1 MPSHFFTKAIPI
13 FCQLITKFTMVEQQ
27 LAKFEKLDLQ
37 DFRML
42 ATEYIRKLNAV
53 VKAVEFHM

>member
-1 MPSHFFTKAIPI
+1 
-13 FCQLITKFTMVEQQ
+13 